1 MAETLADL
9 IRERGVDHENA
20 AAITYQDRTLTFGEL
35 DARSNQVARALRA
48 AGIERGDRVA
58 ILDKNVPE
66 FFELL
71 FGAVKLGAVLA
82 AVNWRLA
89 PPEVA
94 QILNDATARVLL
106 AGADLLPCVDAIEPD
121 LATVELVLSTE
132 SGTNRTSFAE
142 WRDTQPADDLQA
154 EVSPDDIAVQF
165 YTSGTTGLPK
175 GVMLSHA
182 ALFALVP
189 AAKDALRMS
198 DDSVALVC
206 MPLFHVAGAAWG
218 IISLANGDHCVL
230 LREVDPDSILTAIPR
245 FGVTHSVFVPAVLQ
259 MLIAHPAV
267 GNTDFSS
274 LDTILYG
281 ASPISEDVL
290 VKSIETF
297 GCRFLQAYGLTETSG
312 AVVLLPHEDHD
323 VGGANAHRLRAAG
336 IAMPGV
342 ELRVVDLEGNDC
354 AVGEVGEVWIR
365 SPSNMAGYWNMEEAT
380 ANAITP
386 DGWFRSGD
394 AGYLDAEGYL
404 YIHDRIKDMII
415 SGGENIYPAEVESA
429 LMSHPAVADVAV
441 IGVPDA
447 QWGEAVKAIVVRAPE
462 GELSE
467 LELMQF
473 GRERLAHF
481 KCPTSV
487 DWTDALPRNPSGKV
501 LKTELREPYWRD
513 EERRVH

>member
-1 MAETLADL
+1 MAETLADM
-9 IRERGVDHENA
+9 IRERGVDRA
-20 AAITYQDRTLTFGEL
+20 DAPAITYRDRTLTFAEL
-35 DARSNQVARALRA
+35 DARSNQVAHALRA
-48 AGIERGDRVA
+48 AGIGRGDRVA

-89 PPEVA
+89 PPEIA
-94 QILNDATARVLL
+94 QILNDATARVLV
-106 AGADLLPCVDAIEPD
+106 AGADFLACVDAIEPG

-132 SGTNRTSFAE
+132 SGTSRTGFAE
-142 WRDTQPADDLQA
+142 WRDAQPADDLHA

-182 ALFALVP
+182 AMFALVS
-189 AAKDALRMS
+189 AAKDALRVSS
-198 DDSVALVC
+198 DNVSLVC

-218 IISLANGDHCVL
+218 IICLADGVHCVL
-230 LREVDPDSILTAIPR
+230 LREVDLDEILDAIPR
-245 FGVTHSVFVPAVLQ
+245 YGVTHSVFVPAVLQ
-259 MLIAHPAV
+259 MLIAHPAA

-290 VKSIETF
+290 VKSLDTF

-312 AVVLLPHEDHD
+312 AVVLLPPEDHD
-323 VGGANAHRLRAAG
+323 VGGPNAHRLRAAG

-365 SPSNMAGYWNMEEAT
+365 SPSNMAGYWNMPEAT

-394 AGYLDAEGYL
+394 AGYLDADGYL

-429 LMSHPAVADVAV
+429 LMSHPVVADVAV
-441 IGVPDA
+441 IGVPDE
-447 QWGEAVKAIVVRAPE
+447 QWGEAVKAIIVLVPG

-467 LELMQF
+467 QELIEF
-473 GRERLAHF
+473 SRERLAHF

-487 DWTDALPRNPSGKV
+487 EWTEVLPRNPSGKI
-501 LKTELREPYWRD
+501 LKTDLREPYWRD